1 MKNKIFLLILFLIT
15 FNSFSQDNEI
25 GVFIGGTNYI
35 GDIGPSTYIDP
46 FKYDGSRWKILETI
60 GTETTFYALG
70 ILYRKNFN
78 NRIAA
83 RAQLN
88 YSNIGSKDKLP
99 GSEKFRKERG
109 KEFINT
115 ITEFSLGIDFNFFPF
130 DLREDNFQ
138 WTPYIHSGITYLK
151 FNALHYPIGINS
163 ATKYEN
169 DSSFAIPITLGLKV
183 KPLRDFVI
191 GFEVSAKHTF
201 TDNLDGSNP
210 KYKNM
215 ELYSQKAFGSD
226 LSQDWYVFTGF
237 TLTYIFG
244 FEPCYCP
251 K

>member
-35 GDIGPSTYIDP
+35 GDIGPTTYIDP

-88 YSNIGSKDKLP
+88 YSNIGSKDKLT

-183 KPLRDFVI
+183 KPTERF
-191 GFEVSAKHTF
+191 
-201 TDNLDGSNP
+201 
-210 KYKNM
+210 
-215 ELYSQKAFGSD
+215 
-226 LSQDWYVFTGF
+226 
-237 TLTYIFG
+237 
-244 FEPCYCP
+244 CYWI
-251 K
+251 

>member
-25 GVFIGGTNYI
+25 GVFIGGTNYV
-35 GDIGPSTYIDP
+35 GDIGPTTYIDP

-60 GTETTFYALG
+60 GGETTFYALG

-138 WTPYIHSGITYLK
+138 WTPYIHSGITYFK

-169 DSSFAIPITLGLKV
+169 DSSFAIPITLGLKI
-183 KPLRDFVI
+183 KPTRDFVI

-215 ELYSQKAFGSD
+215 ELYSQNASKSRLVCVYWIHID
-226 LSQDWYVFTGF
+226 LHIWF
-237 TLTYIFG
+237 
-244 FEPCYCP
+244 
-251 K
+251 